1 MRARYTYILYADTV
15 ITQDLVSRFSAAD
28 PKVNIGV
35 LEVAHS
41 IFVRWKPLMATTAL
55 YTEINHVIN
64 TFGAPFFQLLAV
76 RAALANLDYVCPL
89 SRFDANT
96 SSCE

>member
-1 MRARYTYILYADTV
+1 
-15 ITQDLVSRFSAAD
+15 
-28 PKVNIGV
+28 
-35 LEVAHS
+35 
-41 IFVRWKPLMATTAL
+41 MATTAL

-76 RAALANLDYVCPL
+76 RAVLANLVFWFLNSTISPL
-89 SRFDANT
+89 RAEANI